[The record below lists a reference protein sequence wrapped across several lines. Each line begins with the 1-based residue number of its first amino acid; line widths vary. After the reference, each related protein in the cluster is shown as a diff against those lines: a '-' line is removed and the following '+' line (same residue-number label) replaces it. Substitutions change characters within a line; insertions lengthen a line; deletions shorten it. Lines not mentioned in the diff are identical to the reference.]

1 MRPAA
6 KSRPVH
12 DAGACRAARNCGRT
26 TPCRPECG
34 RPRAPAGMVNICGAA
49 RGRVAEAQTWKDADI
64 SLGPVRGQTVAVV
77 GYGIQGHAQ
86 ANNMKDS
93 GLDVVVGARP
103 GGASA
108 RKAAADGHRVM
119 AVPDACAAADIVHV
133 LIPDMAQSSTYAADI
148 APNLS
153 SGNALSFSHAA
164 AIHWGWIRAP
174 GDVDVIMVAPKGPG
188 SKVRETYLEGFGTP
202 SIVAVAQDSTG
213 TAWDRTLALG
223 KAIGSARA
231 GLIRTTFKEEV
242 ETDWFGEQAD
252 LCGGS
257 ASMVVN
263 AFETL
268 VEAGYQPEIA
278 YFEVLHELKLIVDM
292 IQRYGINGMWRRVS
306 ETARYGGLT
315 RGPMVI
321 DSGAKDNMRRILG
334 MIQDGTFNR
343 EWVSSYEKDGADAF
357 ERRMRE
363 LDGHEIERVGRRMR
377 RMMWPDS
384 TE

>member
-1 MRPAA
+1 M
-6 KSRPVH
+6 
-12 DAGACRAARNCGRT
+12 
-26 TPCRPECG
+26 
-34 RPRAPAGMVNICGAA
+34 
-49 RGRVAEAQTWKDADI
+49 AQTWKDNEI
-64 SLGPVRGQTVAVV
+64 SLDPVRAQTVAVI
-77 GYGIQGHAQ
+77 GYGIQGDAQ

-93 GLDVVVGARP
+93 GLDVVVGLRE
-103 GGASA
+103 GGSSWA
-108 RKAAADGHRVM
+108 KAESDGHVVLSVSE
-119 AVPDACAAADIVHV
+119 AVKRADIVHV
-133 LIPDMAQSSTYAADI
+133 LIPDMMQASVYRSEI
-148 APNLS
+148 GPNLS
-153 SGNALSFSHAA
+153 AGNALSFSHAA
-164 AIHWGWIRAP
+164 AIYWKWIDP
-174 GDVDVIMVAPKGPG
+174 PSYVDLIMVAPKGPG

-202 SIVAVAQDSTG
+202 SIVAVEQDHTG
-213 TAWDRTLALG
+213 AAWDRTLGMA

-252 LCGGS
+252 LCGGA
-257 ASMVVN
+257 ASMVTN

-315 RGPMVI
+315 RGPLVMD
-321 DSGAKDNMRRILG
+321 DSTKERMKKVLD

-343 EWVSSYEKDGADAF
+343 EWVSEYEKSGKDAF
-357 ERRMRE
+357 ESHMQKYDEHQIEQVGKKMRK
-363 LDGHEIERVGRRMR
+363 
-377 RMMWPDS
+377 MMWPDS